1 MIRKV
6 KNKKSVE
13 QIVLE
18 AFCKRKEKRERER
31 VKKKLL

>member
-18 AFCKRKEKRERER
+18 AFCERKEKRER